1 MDNEQLVAAIKR
13 CGYTTKDE
21 KDLRY
26 VLFEENLSLIKK
38 FVDPYIS
45 LRNNEEDLMQEA
57 FLGLIAAIDNYDES
71 REVRFM
77 TFARWYIV
85 DAVRKYVKS
94 MSCFYVPS
102 NYYTKVS
109 QYQNAKAELFQKK
122 GYDASDDE
130 IAEYSG
136 LSRKEINMVKRILLG
151 AASLDALI
159 GENGKDSLEDMIP
172 NSVCVESEVLDKVA
186 AEQASRTVWQIVE
199 ERTNAEQYNI
209 VTMYYKAGLTLPQI
223 AAQTG
228 LSVERTR
235 RIKNDGMR
243 RLRMSKKLHQ
253 LAGDMEILD
262 SGAYRCGMSKF
273 RDKGSTVEYI
283 AIRKAELGEQVG
295 NILNACGE

>member
-71 REVRFM
+71 REIKFM
-77 TFARWYIV
+77 TFAKWYIV

-102 NYYTKVS
+102 NYYAKVS
-109 QYQNAKAELFQKK
+109 QYQNAKAELFRKK
-122 GYDASDDE
+122 GHDASDDE

-136 LSRKEINMVKRILLG
+136 LSRKEISIVKRVLLG

-159 GENGKDSLEDMIP
+159 GENGKDSLGDMIP
-172 NSVCVESEVLDKVA
+172 NNVCIESEVLDKVA

-199 ERTNAEQYNI
+199 ERTNAKRYNI
-209 VTMYYKAGLTLPQI
+209 VTM
-223 AAQTG
+223 
-228 LSVERTR
+228 
-235 RIKNDGMR
+235 
-243 RLRMSKKLHQ
+243 
-253 LAGDMEILD
+253 
-262 SGAYRCGMSKF
+262 
-273 RDKGSTVEYI
+273 
-283 AIRKAELGEQVG
+283 
-295 NILNACGE
+295 

>member
-45 LRNNEEDLMQEA
+45 SRNNEEDLMQEA

-102 NYYTKVS
+102 NYYAKVS
-109 QYQNAKAELFQKK
+109 QYQNAKAELFRKK
-122 GYDASDDE
+122 GHDASDDE

-136 LSRKEINMVKRILLG
+136 LSRKEINIVKRILLG

-159 GENGKDSLEDMIP
+159 GENGKDSLGDMIP
-172 NSVCVESEVLDKVA
+172 NNVCIESEVLDKVA

-199 ERTNAEQYNI
+199 ERTNAKQYNI

-235 RIKNDGMR
+235 QIKNDGMR

-253 LAGDMEILD
+253 LADDMEILD